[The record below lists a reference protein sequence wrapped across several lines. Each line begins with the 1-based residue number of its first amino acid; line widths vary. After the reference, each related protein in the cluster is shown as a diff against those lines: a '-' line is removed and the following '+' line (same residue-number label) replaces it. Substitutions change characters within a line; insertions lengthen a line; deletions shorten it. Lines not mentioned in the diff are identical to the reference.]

1 MDIESTSS
9 EELSDDENQ
18 VPTKNDLFAALKEGE
33 ARMLEETREYTIHEI
48 MKPWMIS
55 IRTSIPWSM

>member
-18 VPTKNDLFAALKEGE
+18 VPIKNDLFAALKEGE

-48 MKPWMIS
+48 MKP
-55 IRTSIPWSM
+55 